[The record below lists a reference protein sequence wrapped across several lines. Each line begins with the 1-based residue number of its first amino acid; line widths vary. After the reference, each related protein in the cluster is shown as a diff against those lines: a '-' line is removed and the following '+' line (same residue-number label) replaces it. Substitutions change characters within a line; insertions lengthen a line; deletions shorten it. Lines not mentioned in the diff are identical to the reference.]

1 MIETSPPTRLIARRT
16 QLLALGVLAATA
28 AAAGG
33 CAKGTYLEIDFKGV
47 GLPAV
52 RQINLTL
59 TDNSNMKYS
68 AGVLPDGVDA
78 ASTDTVK
85 FPVSVAFQLD
95 DLPGGTPL
103 AIKADAIS
111 PANAPVAHAQ
121 TNTTVM
127 HAKTW
132 KTTLDFAAGVVV
144 SLLVPAGDAEL
155 PAGGGGSADGGAG
168 GSPAGE
174 ASGSAIIDDE
184 SGRQGEDRPTVEL
197 HLTR

>member
-1 MIETSPPTRLIARRT
+1 MIETSPPTKPIGRRAP
-16 QLLALGVLAATA
+16 LLALGVLAATA
-28 AAAGG
+28 AASGG

-95 DLPGGTPL
+95 DLPNGTPL

-132 KTTLDFAAGVVV
+132 KTTLDFATGVVV

-155 PAGGGGSADGGAG
+155 PAGDGGSADAGAG
-168 GSPAGE
+168 VGE
-174 ASGSAIIDDE
+174 ASRSAVIDDE
-184 SGRQGEDRPTVEL
+184 SGWPGEGRPTLEP
-197 HLTR
+197 HFTR